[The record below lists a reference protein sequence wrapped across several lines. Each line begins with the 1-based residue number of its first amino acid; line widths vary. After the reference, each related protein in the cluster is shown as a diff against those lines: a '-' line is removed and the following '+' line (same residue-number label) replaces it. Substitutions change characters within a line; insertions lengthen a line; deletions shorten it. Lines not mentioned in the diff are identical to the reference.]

1 MTGVLVVNACRS
13 QTLTSCWCRVRRRRR
28 WQALSSIARILAMET
43 LTITEAKNRFTE
55 IADRAAA
62 EHDHFT
68 VTRNGHPHVMVVS
81 VAEWDE
87 LQETI
92 AALSD
97 PQVRADLAESAEA
110 AQRGDFT
117 TEEEMQAILDA
128 RLGRRD
134 KR

>member
-1 MTGVLVVNACRS
+1 M
-13 QTLTSCWCRVRRRRR
+13 
-28 WQALSSIARILAMET
+28 AMET

-55 IADRAAA
+55 LADRAAA

-68 VTRNGHPHVMVVS
+68 VTRNGRPHVMVVS

-87 LQETI
+87 LRETV
-92 AALSD
+92 AVLSD
-97 PQVRADLAESAEA
+97 PEARADLAEAAEA
-110 AQRGDFT
+110 AQHGDLT

-134 KR
+134 G

>member
-1 MTGVLVVNACRS
+1 
-13 QTLTSCWCRVRRRRR
+13 
-28 WQALSSIARILAMET
+28 MET
-43 LTITEAKNRFTE
+43 LAITEAKNRFTE
-55 IADRAAA
+55 LADRAAA

-92 AALSD
+92 AVLSD
-97 PQVRADLAESAEA
+97 PRARADLAESAEA

-134 KR
+134 GR

>member
-1 MTGVLVVNACRS
+1 
-13 QTLTSCWCRVRRRRR
+13 
-28 WQALSSIARILAMET
+28 MET
-43 LTITEAKNRFTE
+43 LPITDAKNRFTE
-55 IADRAAA
+55 LADRAAA

-92 AALSD
+92 AVLSD
-97 PQVRADLAESAEA
+97 AQARGDLAESAEA
-110 AQRGDFT
+110 AERGDFT

-128 RLGRRD
+128 RLGRRNE
-134 KR
+134 R

>member
-1 MTGVLVVNACRS
+1 
-13 QTLTSCWCRVRRRRR
+13 
-28 WQALSSIARILAMET
+28 MET
-43 LTITEAKNRFTE
+43 LPITEAKNRFTE
-55 IADRAAA
+55 LADRAAA

-92 AALSD
+92 AVLSD
-97 PQVRADLAESAEA
+97 PQARTDLAESAEA
-110 AQRGDFT
+110 AQHDDFT
-117 TEEEMQAILDA
+117 SEEEMQAILDA

-134 KR
+134 GR